1 MFKIFKMFIKL
12 QQKKN
17 SSSLVMTL
25 QKRFCL
31 ERCECNC
38 MEKSGIH
45 GEKTV
50 RFDNCQDLNSIK
62 WSSAFMF
69 TSIGKFFLRN
79 LLLVWTEKNE
89 LK

>member
-1 MFKIFKMFIKL
+1 
-12 QQKKN
+12 
-17 SSSLVMTL
+17 
-25 QKRFCL
+25 
-31 ERCECNC
+31 

-62 WSSAFMF
+62 RSSAFMF